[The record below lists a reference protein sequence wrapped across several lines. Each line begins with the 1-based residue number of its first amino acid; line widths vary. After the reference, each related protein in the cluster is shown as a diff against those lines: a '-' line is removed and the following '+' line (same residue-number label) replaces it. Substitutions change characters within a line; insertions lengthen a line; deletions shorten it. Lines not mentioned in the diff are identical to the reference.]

1 MAHVVKWVSLAVS
14 VAMAAAA
21 VYHGNAQFGWIA
33 TAFIAVAGGEEVV
46 EIIKQV
52 RP

>member
-1 MAHVVKWVSLAVS
+1 MTRVVKWVSVIVS

-21 VYHGNAQFGWIA
+21 VYHGDAQFGWIA
-33 TAFIAVAGGEEVV
+33 AVFIAVAGGEEVV
-46 EIIKQV
+46 EIIQQV

>member
-1 MAHVVKWVSLAVS
+1 MIHVVKWVSLAVS

-21 VYHGNAQFGWIA
+21 VYYGNAQFGWIA

-46 EIIKQV
+46 EIIQQV

>member
-1 MAHVVKWVSLAVS
+1 MEHLVKWVAVI
-14 VAMAAAA
+14 VALAMAGAAI
-21 VYHGNAQFGWIA
+21 YHGEPQFGWIA

-46 EIIKQV
+46 EIIQQV

>member
-1 MAHVVKWVSLAVS
+1 MVHVVKWVSLVVS
-14 VAMAAAA
+14 VAMAVAA

-33 TAFIAVAGGEEVV
+33 AVFVAVAGGEEVV
-46 EIIKQV
+46 EIIQQV